1 MVFYPNLHLGKSLG
15 HQLCW
20 FFSWPKTTE
29 QSVIAGKL
37 IVIPAARHTIIPCLP
52 FLHNQRSSW
61 GWHQLWRYSIWVAI
75 WLPTSTDVAYCNLNI
90 PWMVDEFTM
99 NDCTKVLQSW
109 QLSFAHYIL
118 IPTVLGSPRLSS
130 FPLYLTHIGLITYY
144 APTDH
149 SPSLY
154 MEAKQNICI
163 KSFGA
168 YLPSLKFSQRCLG
181 Y

>member
-1 MVFYPNLHLGKSLG
+1 MLVLFLARNHRTVCYCRQTDCYSS
-15 HQLCW
+15 C
-20 FFSWPKTTE
+20 
-29 QSVIAGKL
+29 QS
-37 IVIPAARHTIIPCLP
+37 PCLP

-90 PWMVDEFTM
+90 PWMVDELTM

-154 MEAKQNICI
+154 MGCGGKTKYLHQELWCI
-163 KSFGA
+163 FA
-168 YLPSLKFSQRCLG
+168 FSEI
-181 Y
+181 

>member
-109 QLSFAHYIL
+109 QLSFAHYIR
-118 IPTVLGSPRLSS
+118 IPTVWAVLVPPAI
-130 FPLYLTHIGLITYY
+130 FNPHWF
-144 APTDH
+144 DH
-149 SPSLY
+149 LLCIPQTIHHHSKWGVG
-154 MEAKQNICI
+154 AKQKTPHNM
-163 KSFGA
+163 A
-168 YLPSLKFSQRCLG
+168 YLHQELWCIFAFSET
-181 Y
+181 

>member
-1 MVFYPNLHLGKSLG
+1 MVFYPNLHLGKSLV

-20 FFSWPKTTE
+20 FFSWPETTE

-109 QLSFAHYIL
+109 QLSFAHYIR
-118 IPTVLGSPRLSS
+118 IPTVWAVLVPPAI
-130 FPLYLTHIGLITYY
+130 FNPDWF
-144 APTDH
+144 DH
-149 SPSLY
+149 LLCIPQTIHHHSKWGVG
-154 MEAKQNICI
+154 AKQKTPHNM
-163 KSFGA
+163 A
-168 YLPSLKFSQRCLG
+168 YLHQELWCIFAFSET
-181 Y
+181 